1 MQDNQNNNFFEKNK
15 NEQAHSFEKSSEE
28 KVLNSEFEN
37 ALKEL
42 RQKLII
48 EGYSDRT
55 IKMYT
60 LYNQEILYSINKPIK
75 EITSKDLMGYLADKK
90 EKGCENSTLALI
102 HSGGEYFFKKY
113 LKMNILDE
121 IKIPKK
127 AKTLPKIPS
136 KIQSVANS

>member
-1 MQDNQNNNFFEKNK
+1 M
-15 NEQAHSFEKSSEE
+15 
-28 KVLNSEFEN
+28 NSEFEN

-55 IKMYT
+55 IKCT
-60 LYNQEILYSINKPIK
+60 LYTIKKFCILNKPIK

-102 HSGGEYFFKKY
+102 HSGGVFFK
-113 LKMNILDE
+113 NI
-121 IKIPKK
+121 
-127 AKTLPKIPS
+127 
-136 KIQSVANS
+136 